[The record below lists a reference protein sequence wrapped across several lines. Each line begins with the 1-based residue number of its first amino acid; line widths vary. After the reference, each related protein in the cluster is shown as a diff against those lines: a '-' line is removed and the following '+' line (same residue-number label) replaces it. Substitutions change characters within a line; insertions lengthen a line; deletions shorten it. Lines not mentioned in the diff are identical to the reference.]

1 MGLTCTHSVQFSSVT
16 QSCLTLC
23 EPMNHSS
30 TPGVPVRHQLPE
42 FSQTHVHRI
51 GDVIQPSHPLSCPS
65 PPAPNPS
72 QHQGLFQCINSLHE
86 VARVLEFQLQHQS
99 YVHSAMYISPMHTLL
114 CLKHITRTLFK
125 TIMVLVDENV
135 NQ

>member
-1 MGLTCTHSVQFSSVT
+1 MLGLTCTHSVQFSSVT

-65 PPAPNPS
+65 PAPNPS

-86 VARVLEFQLQHQS
+86 DVQLTSCQPAGGRKCFPRVHRIPEHGFLCYRNKQS
-99 YVHSAMYISPMHTLL
+99 YFLL
-114 CLKHITRTLFK
+114 EKC
-125 TIMVLVDENV
+125 
-135 NQ
+135 